1 MILKRKIIHRVNSK
15 KLPFISVYLVLM
27 QTHPD
32 TFENKDV
39 RNKKLVI
46 YNVLFVW
53 SELTKEKEFKLI
65 RTKYMI
71 KIILFKKK

>member
-1 MILKRKIIHRVNSK
+1 
-15 KLPFISVYLVLM
+15 M